1 MIICDQHTLSQ
12 EGLEIVNRIGKR
24 EITHVFH
31 DIDGTHS
38 LIRQWH
44 PVMSVTLEY
53 TILEGLKEGYDSPEN
68 TAMLIAR
75 STEPHLEETDRFCT
89 ESAGLSALTQMEW
102 AIRRAIEEKTIDLG
116 LDRQAMQTNS
126 EIIQRIWQGEETFDT
141 FWEPAPVKD
150 YLKEHTPR
158 LFRLYEKIL
167 NGACRDRNL
176 ATALE
181 NPETMRVKGS
191 LAFMKRLKDLGV
203 KNYFVTG
210 AVIDYDAAGNPYGG
224 MYEEVLGVGFEI
236 GPGKDV
242 EALYGST
249 WDKKKPKIDVMY
261 DICRGQNL
269 DLSKVMIVGDG
280 RSEIEAGV
288 KMGAVTVSRLDA
300 DAGRQIQIHKQLGTN
315 MIITDYT
322 SKDFLDMFFAS

>member
-1 MIICDQHTLSQ
+1 MFINDSNIKNT
-12 EGLEIVNRIGKR
+12 EIVNKIGKR

-53 TILEGLKEGYDSPEN
+53 TILEGLKGEYDSEEN
-68 TAMLIAR
+68 LQMLIKK
-75 STEPHLEETDRFCT
+75 SEDKHLEETDRFCT

-102 AIRRAIEEKTIDLG
+102 AIRRAIEEKSIDLN
-116 LDRQAMQTNS
+116 LSDEAMKTNS
-126 EIIQRIWQGEETFDT
+126 EIIKSIWKGEEKFDHID
-141 FWEPAPVKD
+141 EPENLKV

-167 NGACRDRNL
+167 NGACRDKNL
-176 ATALE
+176 AIALKD
-181 NPETMRVKGS
+181 PESMRVKGS
-191 LAFMKRLKDLGV
+191 LEFMKLLKKLGV

-210 AVIDYDAAGNPYGG
+210 AVIDYDENGNPYGG

-236 GPGKDV
+236 GEGKDV

-261 DICRGQNL
+261 DICKDQNL
-269 DLSKVMIVGDG
+269 DTSKVLVIGDG

-288 KMGAVTVSRLDA
+288 KMGAVTISRLDK
-300 DAGRQIQIHKQLGTN
+300 DAERQIEIHKNLGTN
-315 MIITDYT
+315 IIVEDYT
-322 SKDFLDMFFAS
+322 SEEFLNMFE

>member
-1 MIICDQHTLSQ
+1 MILCDKNIVSKQ
-12 EGLEIVNRIGKR
+12 GLEIVNPIGER

-53 TILEGLKEGYDSPEN
+53 TIREGLQEHYDSRGKTE
-68 TAMLIAR
+68 MLIAK
-75 STEPHLEETDRFCT
+75 SAEKHSEETDRFCT

-116 LDRQAMQTNS
+116 LTDTEMEVNS
-126 EIIQRIWQGEETFDT
+126 QIIQRIWSGEETFDT
-141 FWEPAPVKD
+141 IAEPQIMKE

-167 NGACRDRNL
+167 NGACRDKNL
-176 ATALE
+176 AIALQ
-181 NPETMRVKGS
+181 NPESMRVKGS
-191 LAFMKRLKDLGV
+191 LEFMKQLKKLGV

-210 AVIDYDAAGNPYGG
+210 AVIDYDENGIPHGG

-236 GPGKDV
+236 GSGKEV

-261 DICRGQNL
+261 DICREQNL
-269 DLSKVMIVGDG
+269 DLSKVLVIGDG

-288 KMGAVTVSRLDA
+288 KMGAVTISRLDL
-300 DAGRQIQIHKQLGTN
+300 DAERQINIHKQLGTN
-315 MIITDYT
+315 MIVKDYT
-322 SKDFLDMFFAS
+322 DPEFLSMFR

>member
-1 MIICDQHTLSQ
+1 MIICDNGVVSK
-12 EGLEIVNRIGKR
+12 EGLELVNLIGKR

-44 PVMSVTLEY
+44 PVMSVTLET
-53 TILEGLKEGYDSPEN
+53 TILEGLPEGYDSEEN
-68 TAMLIAR
+68 TARLIEKSAQ
-75 STEPHLEETDRFCT
+75 PHMEEADRFCT

-102 AIRRAIEEKTIDLG
+102 AIRRAMEEKTIDLH
-116 LDRQAMQTNS
+116 LDDEAMNINS
-126 EIIQRIWQGEETFDT
+126 QIIQRIWQGEETFDT
-141 FWEPAPVKD
+141 VEEPAVLKE

-167 NGACRDRNL
+167 NGACRDKNL
-176 ATALE
+176 AIALQ
-181 NPETMRVKGS
+181 NPESMRVKGS
-191 LAFMKRLKDLGV
+191 LEFMKLLKKLGV

-210 AVIDYDAAGNPYGG
+210 AVIDYDQEGNPHGG

-236 GPGKDV
+236 GEGKDV

-261 DICRGQNL
+261 DICKEQNL
-269 DLSKVMIVGDG
+269 ELSKVLIIGDG

-288 KMGAVTVSRLDA
+288 KMGAVTISRLDS
-300 DAGRQIQIHKQLGTN
+300 DAEKQIQIHKTLGTN
-315 MIITDYT
+315 MIVKDYT
-322 SKDFLDMFFAS
+322 DEEFLKMFGAK

>member
-1 MIICDQHTLSQ
+1 MIISDEKTISKK
-12 EGLEIVNRIGKR
+12 GLELINKFGTR

-53 TILEGLKEGYDSPEN
+53 TILEGLKEDYDSPEN
-68 TAMLIAR
+68 TAMLIEK
-75 STEPHLEETDRFCT
+75 STEPHSEETDRFCT

-116 LDRQAMQTNS
+116 LDDQAMKTNS
-126 EIIQRIWQGEETFDT
+126 EIIQKIWKGEEMFDSIS
-141 FWEPAPVKD
+141 EPQLLKD
-150 YLKEHTPR
+150 YLTEHTPR
-158 LFRLYEKIL
+158 LFRLYEQIL

-176 ATALE
+176 AIALKD
-181 NPETMRVKGS
+181 PESMRVNGS
-191 LAFMKRLKDLGV
+191 LEFMKLLKELGV
-203 KNYFVTG
+203 KNYFITG
-210 AVIDYDAAGNPYGG
+210 AVIDYDENGIPHGG

-236 GPGKDV
+236 GPDKEV

-261 DICRGQNL
+261 DICEEQNL
-269 DLSKVMIVGDG
+269 DWSKVLIIGDG
-280 RSEIEAGV
+280 RSEIEAGA
-288 KMGAVTVSRLDA
+288 KMGAVTISRLDA
-300 DAGRQIQIHKQLGTN
+300 DAAKQREIHINLGTN
-315 MIITDYT
+315 MIVEDYT
-322 SKDFLDMFFAS
+322 DQEFLEMFQK